1 MVHYSFK
8 DKAVLVTGASG
19 GLGSA
24 LVKILADRGAR
35 LIVTSRSEKAIQELI
50 QRLPETTQVKYFTA
64 DLSVKGEAEKLARN
78 AISAF
83 GVVDCLFNNAGLG
96 YFALMEETS
105 DENIRYLFEINT
117 FSPLALIR
125 ILVPHMKQRRSGRI
139 VNIVSAAGRVP
150 IPSVGVYGGSK
161 SALAVMANTMRL
173 ELEPFGIDI
182 INVYPGTIDSSF
194 EENALREKNRS
205 GFCPT
210 ERCGE
215 PKLRIAQQVV
225 TAAEGKAGEVWL
237 EREGK
242 RLAVGSLIWPKLVD
256 RRIRRLRDKVVKN
269 EPMKQRRWRLLQVES
284 AIACNLKCVM
294 CPWKEVR
301 DKAAN
306 RGIMDQKVW
315 DAVKQH
321 LPEVASL
328 DLTGGGEPLL
338 QPNLTEWVADGK
350 AAGCETG
357 FLTNGL
363 LLTEKITLNLLAS
376 GLDWICVSMDG
387 ASKETYERIRIGSDF
402 DRVCENVARIARM
415 RSGPAPKIMINFVLM
430 RMNFHEAEDMIR
442 LAARLGA
449 DQVNFKQCEV
459 IRGEHGKGYGLFASE
474 ETKEIRRLSKLLSR
488 ARKLGRTLNI
498 ETTAFPFVPTELPV
512 CAQDPRDSVF
522 VRFDGSVAPCINLAI
537 GGPTSFF
544 GTEVIMPTIHYGR
557 LPQQDLLELFE
568 TVTCKFYK
576 QRFQER
582 VQAYEK
588 TYMDALTGGS
598 HSGLDKLRDKASK
611 AMPEAP
617 QGCLVCHYLYDI

>member
-1 MVHYSFK
+1 MAPYSFK
-8 DKAVLVTGASG
+8 DKTVLITGATG

-24 LVKILADRGAR
+24 LARLLADKGAR
-35 LIVTSRSEKAIQELI
+35 LIVTSRSEKALQDLAH
-50 QRLPETTQVKYFTA
+50 RLPEAAQVKYLTA
-64 DLSVKGEAEKLARN
+64 DLSNRGEAEELAMR

-83 GVVDCLFNNAGLG
+83 GTVDCLFNNAGLG
-96 YFALMEETS
+96 YFALMDEAS
-105 DENIRYLFEINT
+105 DENIRHLFEVNT

-125 ILVPHMKQRRSGRI
+125 TLVPHMKQRRSGRI
-139 VNIVSAAGRVP
+139 INVVSAAGRVP

-173 ELEPFGIDI
+173 ELEPFNIDI

-210 ERCGE
+210 EKCGE
-215 PKLRIAQQVV
+215 PKLRIAKQVIA
-225 TAAEGKAGEVWL
+225 AAEGKPGEVWL

-242 RLAVGSLIWPKLVD
+242 KLAIGALIWPKFVD
-256 RRIRRLRDKVVKN
+256 RRIRRLRDRVVKN
-269 EPMKQRRWRLLQVES
+269 EPVKQRRWRLLQVES

-294 CPWKEVR
+294 CPWKDVR

-306 RGIMDQKVW
+306 HGIMDQEIWEAIKP
-315 DAVKQH
+315 H

-338 QPNLTEWVADGK
+338 QPRLTEWVADAK
-350 AAGCETG
+350 AAGCEAG

-363 LLTEKITLNLLAS
+363 LLNEKITRNLLAS
-376 GLDWICVSMDG
+376 GLDWICISMDG
-387 ASKETYERIRIGSDF
+387 ASKDTYEKIRIGSDF
-402 DRVCENVARIARM
+402 DKVAENVARVSKM
-415 RSGPAPKIMINFVLM
+415 RSGRVPKIMINFVLM
-430 RMNFHEAEDMIR
+430 RMNFHEAEDMVR

-474 ETKEIRRLSKLLSR
+474 ETKEIRRLAKMLSR
-488 ARKLGRTLNI
+488 ARSLGRTLSI

-544 GTEVIMPTIHYGR
+544 GKEVIMPTIHYGR
-557 LPQQDLLELFE
+557 LPRQDLLELFE

-588 TYMDALTGGS
+588 TYMDALTSGS
-598 HSGLDKLRDKASK
+598 HSGTGRLRDRASK

-617 QGCLVCHYLYDI
+617 QGCVVCHYLYDI